1 MIKKVAIF
9 DVDKTIINGDSMF
22 MLLFYTLK
30 KRPKSIIG
38 LPRLFFMLLLYLL
51 KIIDT
56 KKAKEEMFYVINYLD
71 EEDLEDFFKEKILNH
86 TFFDAK
92 EEIIKRKKEGYTVIL
107 ISASPECYIRYFK
120 KYFDVDYVLGTI
132 LRKNREGYTNIID
145 GENCKGEEK
154 VLRLKKLLVEENIEI
169 DRENSLCY
177 SDSLS
182 DMPLFNLVKNRFL
195 INNNKRLEGFK
206 NLRWK

>member
-1 MIKKVAIF
+1 
-9 DVDKTIINGDSMF
+9 
-22 MLLFYTLK
+22 
-30 KRPKSIIG
+30 
-38 LPRLFFMLLLYLL
+38 MLLLYLL

-120 KYFDVDYVLGTI
+120 RFYNKCWGVASAYFFT
-132 LRKNREGYTNIID
+132 KN
-145 GENCKGEEK
+145 
-154 VLRLKKLLVEENIEI
+154 
-169 DRENSLCY
+169 
-177 SDSLS
+177 
-182 DMPLFNLVKNRFL
+182 MHLF
-195 INNNKRLEGFK
+195 
-206 NLRWK
+206 

>member
-1 MIKKVAIF
+1 MNTQVAIF

-30 KRPKSIIG
+30 RKPKSMFRM
-38 LPRLFFMLLLYLL
+38 PRLFFMLVLYVF

-71 EEDLEDFFKEKILNH
+71 ELDLEDFFKTYILRH
-86 TFFDAK
+86 TFNDAK
-92 EEIIKRKKEGYTVIL
+92 YELIKKKQEGYTVIL
-107 ISASPECYIRYFK
+107 ISASPECYIKFFK
-120 KYFDVDYVLGTI
+120 EYFDVDFVLGTI
-132 LRKNREGYTNIID
+132 LRKTAKGYTNIID

-154 VLRLKKLLVEENIEI
+154 VLRLKKLLDEKNIVI
-169 DRENSLCY
+169 DRQNSVCY

-182 DMPLFNLVKNRFL
+182 DMPIFNLVENKFL
-195 INNNKRLEGFK
+195 INNNKKLDRF
-206 NLRWK
+206 NTLRWS

>member
-22 MLLFYTLK
+22 MLLFYTIK
-30 KRPKSIIG
+30 KKPKAIIG
-38 LPRLFFMLLLYLL
+38 LPRLFIMLVLYALNV
-51 KIIDT
+51 IDT
-56 KKAKEEMFYVINYLD
+56 KKAKEEMFYVINYLN
-71 EEDLEDFFKEKILNH
+71 EKDLEDFFKEKILKH

-92 EEIIKRKKEGYTVIL
+92 EEIIKRKKEGYTIIL
-107 ISASPECYIRYFK
+107 VSASPECYIKYFK
-120 KYFDVDYVLGTI
+120 KYFDVDFVLGTI
-132 LRKNREGYTNIID
+132 LRKTQEGYTNIID

-154 VLRLKKLLVEENIEI
+154 VLRLKKLLQEKNIEI

-182 DMPLFNLVKNRFL
+182 DMPLFNLVENRFL
-195 INNNKRLEGFK
+195 INNNKKLNGFK

>member
-22 MLLFYTLK
+22 MLLFYTIK
-30 KRPKSIIG
+30 KKPKAIIG
-38 LPRLFFMLLLYLL
+38 LPRLFIMLVLYALN
-51 KIIDT
+51 IIDT
-56 KKAKEEMFYVINYLD
+56 KKAKEEMFYVINYLN
-71 EEDLEDFFKEKILNH
+71 EKDLEDFFKEKILKH

-107 ISASPECYIRYFK
+107 VSASPECYIKYFK
-120 KYFDVDYVLGTI
+120 KYFDVDFVLGTI
-132 LRKNREGYTNIID
+132 LRKTQEGYTNIID

-154 VLRLKKLLVEENIEI
+154 VLRLKKLLEIENINI
-169 DRENSLCY
+169 DRENSLCF

-182 DMPLFNLVKNRFL
+182 DMPLFNLVENRFL
-195 INNNKRLEGFK
+195 INNNKKLNGFK